1 VDGSR
6 RKLVV
11 DELRLGHWSRRS
23 GAFALAC
30 DGLTFDVAENEFV
43 AIVGPSG
50 CGKTTFLT
58 ALAGLTPVESG
69 RLALNDE
76 QITGPAPDRS
86 LVFQQASLF
95 PWRNVVANIE
105 FGLKAQGRLDRE
117 GKARVAELVELVGL
131 AGKEDKY
138 PRELSGGMSQRVNL
152 ARALATDPD
161 LLLLDE
167 PFSALDAQT
176 RELMQ
181 EELTRVWQA
190 DIASAGNTAVNAYT
204 VKKDYET
211 RNEAAV
217 SAFVKSETE
226 CLSILHNDKA
236 AAIASIL
243 KHSGNDNK
251 KLAEYSYD
259 FFEPLWARTPTVS
272 PALVDQAFTVTAD
285 QGIGTKPK
293 DTSVYVDNSFVDRL
307 QKSGYIASLYKH

>member
-1 VDGSR
+1 VNNPR

-11 DELRLGHWSRRS
+11 DDLRIGHWSRRS
-23 GAFALAC
+23 GSFALAC

-69 RLALNDE
+69 RLELNDD
-76 QITGPAPDRS
+76 QISGPSPDRS

-105 FGLKAQGRLDRE
+105 FGLKAQGRLDAK

-131 AGKEDKY
+131 SGKEDKY

-190 DIASAGNTAVNAYT
+190 DGAGSGKTAVFVTHDVPEAVFLADRVIVFSSGPAHLIEVVEVNLPRPRGPEVKRSPEFQEISDYILSLVMSQNKPGRRTEDHDSNA
-204 VKKDYET
+204 
-211 RNEAAV
+211 A
-217 SAFVKSETE
+217 
-226 CLSILHNDKA
+226 LS
-236 AAIASIL
+236 
-243 KHSGNDNK
+243 
-251 KLAEYSYD
+251 
-259 FFEPLWARTPTVS
+259 R
-272 PALVDQAFTVTAD
+272 
-285 QGIGTKPK
+285 
-293 DTSVYVDNSFVDRL
+293 
-307 QKSGYIASLYKH
+307 